1 MKTNTVLFSD
11 CKTLVLCIHRSFQC
25 SLLDEQD
32 SKVLPLLWLT
42 EHNPVAVSHQ
52 SSFAL
57 EGLALRENININN
70 NSTFCDELA
79 AEQDFGLLIAGSQV
93 SV

>member
-1 MKTNTVLFSD
+1 M
-11 CKTLVLCIHRSFQC
+11 
-25 SLLDEQD
+25 
-32 SKVLPLLWLT
+32 
-42 EHNPVAVSHQ
+42 AVSHG

-70 NSTFCDELA
+70 NGTFCDELA

-93 SV
+93 SVYFFVPSGVNVTDDLYICITR